1 MTRTQIV
8 LLLFFVG
15 CGNDPSTGDDAP
27 PPDAPSGSAC
37 ETSVVAH
44 PGTVITTTGPVTG
57 SADGAVMSWKGI
69 PYAAPPIGD
78 LRWRPPVPASC
89 WATERVTTTFGAVC
103 PQLNQAGEVVG
114 DEDCLTLNVWAPS
127 VATGAPVMVFI
138 HGGGNVAGSGTDPM
152 YDGAALAMTTGAV
165 VVTFEY
171 RLGALGFFASPA
183 LDAERTEHVS
193 GNYGILDQIA
203 ALAWV
208 KANIA
213 GFGGAPDRVLLFG
226 ESAGAQDT
234 LIHVASPLSSG
245 LFAAA
250 VSESGGSYHTTLA
263 ENETAMQAVV
273 DAVDCTSAPSVPAC
287 MRAVP
292 ATTLAAIPSAGGP
305 LGHGMRY
312 VPSIDG
318 YVLADTVPNLIAQ
331 GRHNHVP
338 LVIGSNADET
348 SRMVPR
354 VTTAAEYQTAVQ
366 QQYGAAA
373 APLLQLYPASDY
385 ATPQKALIRLTTD
398 VTWTCPTR
406 RLARSASAHQ
416 AEPVLRYHFI
426 WTAPGAS
433 GASVGATHGLELPF
447 VFGTFSALA
456 GFTPSA
462 SDLALSSAMGGYWS
476 RLAATGEP
484 SGGSSPAWPHYD
496 AATDPYLE
504 LGPTITARAGLAT
517 AQCDALD
524 ALIP

>member
-8 LLLFFVG
+8 LLLFVVG
-15 CGNDPSTGDDAP
+15 CGDGSSMDDDAAA
-27 PPDAPSGSAC
+27 PDAPSRSAC

-57 SADGAVMSWKGI
+57 SAEGSVLSWKGI

-78 LRWRPPVPASC
+78 LRWRPPVAASC
-89 WATERVTTTFGAVC
+89 WTTERVTTTFGAVC
-103 PQLNQAGEVVG
+103 PQLTDAGEVEG
-114 DEDCLTLNVWAPS
+114 NEDCLTLNVWAPS
-127 VATGAPVMVFI
+127 AATSAPVMVFI
-138 HGGGNVAGSGTDPM
+138 HGGGNIQGAGSDPT
-152 YDGAALAMTTGAV
+152 YDGAALAMKTGAV
-165 VVTFEY
+165 VVTFDY
-171 RLGALGFFASPA
+171 RLGALGFFASSA

-208 KANIA
+208 KANIT

-234 LIHVASPLSSG
+234 LIHVASPLSTG

-250 VSESGGSYHTTLA
+250 LVESGGSYHTTLA
-263 ENETAMQAVV
+263 ENETAMQAVI
-273 DAVDCTSAPSVPAC
+273 DAVDCTSAPSVPGC

-292 ATTLAAIPSAGGP
+292 AATLAAIPSAGGP

-318 YVLADTVPNLIAQ
+318 YLLADTVPNLIAQ
-331 GRHNHVP
+331 GHHNHVP

-354 VTTAAEYQTAVQ
+354 VTTAAEYQAAVQ
-366 QQYGAAA
+366 QQYGAPAA
-373 APLLQLYPASDY
+373 ALLQLYPASAY

-416 AEPVLRYHFI
+416 AEPVFRYHFT

-433 GASVGATHGLELPF
+433 GAAVGATHGIELPF
-447 VFGTFSALA
+447 VFGNFAVFT

-462 SDLALSSAMGGYWS
+462 GDLALSTAMGGYWS

-484 SGGSSPAWPHYD
+484 SGGTTPLWPHYD
-496 AATDPYLE
+496 AASDSYLE
-504 LGPTITARAGLAT
+504 LGPAITARAGLAT
-517 AQCDALD
+517 TQCDALD
-524 ALIP
+524 ALNP